1 VSRRV
6 EWAKRARKKLSRLDR
21 TTLKRIVNAID
32 LLAEEGRGDVRVF
45 EAVEGDEYRLRV
57 GDWRVLFSYLDDG
70 TLLIHKVGSRGDIYK
85 R

>member
-45 EAVEGDEYRLRV
+45 EASEGIEYRLRV

>member
-1 VSRRV
+1 MSRRV

-21 TTLKRIVNAID
+21 PTLKRIVNAID

-45 EAVEGDEYRLRV
+45 EAAEGNEYRLRV